1 MSTCIAAVFK
11 FEETFQLVLCH
22 DWRGTDPGI
31 GSSDE
36 LDKQRW
42 IGVGWSAL
50 IAGNTAYAEELC
62 LHLEAAFATAPPT
75 EQSLLSTV
83 REAVFAYKKVRINQ
97 HLGSVYGI
105 DFETLLTNGKA
116 IFPEEIFRQIHQE
129 ISRIYIGVDLL
140 ITGYV
145 ESTNYDLNA
154 KAPDPVIVR
163 VLGHDGCDLEV
174 SISQLYDCI
183 GEGATAAKTSLI
195 TREYDPSWG
204 LKRAIYSV
212 YEAKIISEVINSV
225 GESTSLYIQLPD
237 GTLKYLKSDSFDKCN
252 AMLTAFGPR
261 KFTKARM
268 KKHSLNLTD
277 FSSEAEDAAKLG
289 SIDVSESDS
298 E

>member
-1 MSTCIAAVFK
+1 MSICIAAVFK
-11 FEETFQLVLCH
+11 VEQTFQLVLCH

-42 IGVGWSAL
+42 IGVGWNAL

-62 LHLEAAFATAPPT
+62 LHLEAAFANTPPT
-75 EQSLLSTV
+75 EQSLLTTV
-83 REAVFAYKKVRINQ
+83 RGAVFAYKKVRINQ

-105 DFETLLTNGKA
+105 DFMTLLESGKTM
-116 IFPEEIFRQIHQE
+116 FPEEVFRQIHQE

-163 VLGHDGCDLEV
+163 ILGHDGCDLEV

-204 LKRAIYSV
+204 LKRAVYSV
-212 YEAKIISEVINSV
+212 YEAKTISEVINSV
-225 GESTSLYIQLPD
+225 GESTSLYIQTPD
-237 GTLKYLKSDSFDKCN
+237 NILKYLKSDSFDKCD

-261 KFTKARM
+261 KFTNARM

-277 FSSEAEDAAKLG
+277 FSTEAEDIAELSKTN
-289 SIDVSESDS
+289 VSESDG